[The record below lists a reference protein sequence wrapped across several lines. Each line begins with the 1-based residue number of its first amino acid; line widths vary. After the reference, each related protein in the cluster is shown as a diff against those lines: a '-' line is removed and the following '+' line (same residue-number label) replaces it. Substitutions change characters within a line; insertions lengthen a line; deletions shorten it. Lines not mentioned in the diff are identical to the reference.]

1 MLRDISFLKAAGHL
15 FLAMLFFGVEPVASH
30 PLSPPLLTGQRV
42 ALAPYFSIFQDS
54 TGLLPAD
61 DLYRRPDAFVP
72 LAEAAKG
79 NPLGYYWLRTS
90 FHTDTAMDPGQVLT
104 FDNLTYVDVYL
115 FSDSSLIVHK
125 VAGAFRARTELDPD
139 DGRFHTMLPL
149 APGRSYTLLLQVHH
163 TKHFQPIYD
172 FELQSRRTFYKNDHL
187 RLFSDAALM
196 GAVILFFIYTLVSW
210 MVSRFRAYGWLLLFI
225 TGIGLYVLGS
235 KGYLIEWI
243 APEEPAAGWLLNV
256 HFLHAGLLGMYFLV
270 VDFWRLKTDFP
281 RFYRWSRWI
290 PVLIIATTFFNFFT
304 DYFTGN
310 YRLTNLIHYVEN
322 PVILAFIVG
331 AVYSCWSRLSLAQRY
346 LGYGIMLCGATGLF
360 VAGNALLN
368 HERAL
373 TSTGLV
379 ADCLILTVVLL
390 FSTGL
395 KEEMRLHEVAK
406 LAALEQLNQLQQHQ
420 NSILEK
426 KVAERTE
433 ELGISNRRLQ
443 KQKQLL
449 ADRNT
454 KIETL
459 INELNHRVKNN
470 LQLLYSLLSLQLPM
484 VRDGAA
490 RDMLKG
496 NIGKIR
502 AMMLVNQKLFNFEQG
517 RGVGLCE
524 FIAELAAH
532 LQKIYDTREQTRII
546 QDIPGDLRLSDKH
559 TLSFGLILSE
569 LFTNTFKHAFKD
581 HPDPCIRVQAFMIND
596 QTLQFVYSDN
606 GIGIATKDHGERFT
620 MGIPLIRDLTR
631 QMSGQMSV
639 TTNNGLSYCFTIP
652 FKQENSP
659 ILRYDAHGKD
669 TDY

>member
-1 MLRDISFLKAAGHL
+1 MLRDISFLKATGHL
-15 FLAMLFFGVEPVASH
+15 FLAMLFLGLDPVAGH

-42 ALAPYFSIFQDS
+42 MLSPYFSVFQDS
-54 TGLLPAD
+54 SGLLPAD
-61 DLYRRPDAFVP
+61 NLYRHPEAFVP
-72 LAEAAKG
+72 LEQAATG
-79 NPLGYYWLRTS
+79 SPLSYYWLRTTLR
-90 FHTDTAMDPGQVLT
+90 TDSGMDHGQVLT
-104 FDNLTYVDVYL
+104 FNNLTYVDVYL
-115 FSDSSLIVHK
+115 YSDSGLILHK
-125 VAGAFRARTELDPD
+125 VAGAFRARNELDPD
-139 DGRFHTMLPL
+139 DARFHTMLPL
-149 APGRSYTLLLQVHH
+149 APGKSYTLLLQVHH

-172 FELQSRRTFYKNDHL
+172 FALESRRSFYKTDHI

-210 MVSRFRAYGWLLLFI
+210 IVSRFRPYGWLLLFI
-225 TGIGLYVLGS
+225 TGIGCYVLGS
-235 KGYLIEWI
+235 KGYWIEWF
-243 APEEPAAGWLLNV
+243 APEDPAAAWLLNV
-256 HFLHAGLLGMYFLV
+256 HFLHAGLLGVYFLV
-270 VDFWRLKTDFP
+270 VDFWRLKTEFP

-290 PVLIIATTFFNFFT
+290 PVLVISTSIFDFFI
-304 DYFTGN
+304 DYYTGN
-310 YRLTNLIHYVEN
+310 YWLTNVIHYTEN
-322 PVILAFIVG
+322 PVILAFIIA
-331 AVYSCWSRLSLAQRY
+331 AVYTCWTRLSLAQRY
-346 LGYGIMLCGATGLF
+346 LGYGILLCGTAGLF
-360 VAGNALLN
+360 LAANALIN

-379 ADCLILTVVLL
+379 ADCIILIVVLL

-395 KEEMRLHEVAK
+395 KEEMRHHEVAK

-433 ELGISNRRLQ
+433 ELGISNRRLM

-449 ADRNT
+449 AERNY

-470 LQLLYSLLSLQLPM
+470 LQLLYSLLSLQLPI

-546 QDIPGDLRLSDKH
+546 QEIPADLRLSDKH

-581 HPDPCIRVQAFMIND
+581 HPDPCIRVQASMINEH
-596 QTLQFVYSDN
+596 TLQFIYADN
-606 GIGIATKDHGERFT
+606 GIGIATKEDGERYT
-620 MGIPLIRDLTR
+620 MGIPLIQDLTR
-631 QMSGQMSV
+631 QMKGQMQI
-639 TTNNGLSYCFTIP
+639 NEQNGLSYCFTIP

-659 ILRYDAHGKD
+659 TLRYDAHGKD

>member
-1 MLRDISFLKAAGHL
+1 MLRDISFLKATGQL
-15 FLAMLFFGVEPVASH
+15 FLAMLFLGLDPVASH

-54 TGLLPAD
+54 TGLIPAD
-61 DLYRRPDAFVP
+61 DLYRRPAAFVP
-72 LAEAAKG
+72 LTRAASG
-79 NPLGYYWLRTS
+79 SPLSYYWLRATV
-90 FHTDTAMDPGQVLT
+90 HTDTAMDRGQVLS
-104 FDNLTYVDVYL
+104 FNNLTYVDVYVY
-115 FSDSSLIVHK
+115 SDNGLILHK
-125 VAGAFRARTELDPD
+125 VAGAFRARSELDPD
-139 DGRFHTMLPL
+139 DGRFNTMLPL
-149 APGRSYTLLLQVHH
+149 APGKNYTLLLQVHH

-172 FELQSRRTFYKNDHL
+172 FELQSSRGFYYARRIREF
-187 RLFSDAALM
+187 FDAALM
-196 GAVILFFIYTLVSW
+196 GAVILLFIWTLMSW
-210 MVSRFRAYGWLLLFI
+210 IVSRFRPYGSLLLLI
-225 TGIGLYVLGS
+225 AGLGLYVLGS
-235 KGYLIEWI
+235 KGYFIEWFT
-243 APEEPAAGWLLNV
+243 PEDPPAGWLLNV
-256 HFLHAGLLGMYFLV
+256 QFLHAGLLGAYFLV
-270 VDFWRLKTDFP
+270 ADFWRLKKDFP
-281 RFYRWSRWI
+281 QFYAWVRWL
-290 PVLIIATTFFNFFT
+290 PVLIITTAVADFFI
-304 DYFTGN
+304 DYFAGN
-310 YRLTNLIHYVEN
+310 YWLTGVIHYAET
-322 PVILAFIVG
+322 PVIVGFII
-331 AVYSCWSRLSLAQRY
+331 ASIYTCWSRLSLAQRY
-346 LGYGIMLCGATGLF
+346 LGYGLILCGTASFF
-360 VAGNALLN
+360 VLANALLN
-368 HERAL
+368 HERSL
-373 TSTGLV
+373 TTTGLV
-379 ADCLILTVVLL
+379 GDCIILAVVLL

-420 NSILEK
+420 NSILER

-490 RDMLKG
+490 REMLKG
-496 NIGKIR
+496 NISKIR
-502 AMMLVNQKLFNFEQG
+502 AMMIVNQKLFNFEQG

-546 QDIPGDLRLSDKH
+546 QDIPADLRLSDKH

-581 HPDPCIRVQAFMIND
+581 HPDPCIRVQAMTIHD
-596 QTLQFVYSDN
+596 QALQFIYSDN
-606 GIGIATKDHGERFT
+606 GIGIATKDDGNRFT

-631 QMSGQMSV
+631 QMNGQMSV
-639 TTNNGLSYCFTIP
+639 SGQDGLSYCFTIP

>member
-1 MLRDISFLKAAGHL
+1 MPREKSFLKATCRL
-15 FLAMLFFGVEPVASH
+15 LLAILFFGLGPAGAQ
-30 PLSPPLLTGQRV
+30 PLSPPLLTGQPI
-42 ALAPYFSIFQDS
+42 ALAPFFSIFQDS
-54 TGLLPAD
+54 SGALPAD
-61 DLYRRPDAFVP
+61 ELYRHPGAFVP
-72 LAEAAKG
+72 LAQSATG
-79 NPLGYYWLRTS
+79 NPLGYYWLRTTL
-90 FHTDTAMDPGQVLT
+90 HTDTAMDPGLVLS

-115 FSDSSLIVHK
+115 YSDSGLILHK
-125 VAGAFRARTELDPD
+125 VAGAFRARSELDPD

-149 APGRSYTLLLQVHH
+149 APGTDYTLLLQVHH

-172 FELQSRRTFYKNDHL
+172 FTLQSRRSFYKTDHI
-187 RLFSDAALM
+187 RVFSDAALI

-210 MVSRFRAYGWLLLFI
+210 IVSRSRPYGWLLLFI
-225 TGIGLYVLGS
+225 AGIGLYVLGS
-235 KGYLIEWI
+235 KGYLIEWFT
-243 APEEPAAGWLLNV
+243 PEDPASGWLLNV
-256 HFLHAGLLGMYFLV
+256 HFLHTGLLGVYFLV

-281 RFYRWSRWI
+281 RFYRWGRWF
-290 PVLIIATTFFNFFT
+290 PALIVATSLFNFLT

-310 YRLTNLIHYVEN
+310 YRLTNLIHYMEN
-322 PVILAFIVG
+322 PVTLAFIVG
-331 AVYSCWSRLSLAQRY
+331 AIYTCWSRLSLAQRY
-346 LGYGIMLCGATGLF
+346 LGYGIMICGLAGIF
-360 VAGNALLN
+360 VAANALLN

-373 TSTGLV
+373 TSSGLV
-379 ADCLILTVVLL
+379 ADCLVLIVVLL

-395 KEEMRLHEVAK
+395 KEEMRHHEIAK

-420 NSILEK
+420 NSLLEK

-433 ELGISNRRLQ
+433 ELGVSNRRLQ

-459 INELNHRVKNN
+459 INELSHRVKNN
-470 LQLLYSLLSLQLPM
+470 LQLLYSLLSLQLPI

-581 HPDPCIRVQAFMIND
+581 HPDPCIRVEAITVNNHA
-596 QTLQFVYSDN
+596 LQFIYSDN
-606 GIGIATKDHGERFT
+606 GIGIAGNDHEDRFT
-620 MGIPLIRDLTR
+620 MGIPLIEDLTR
-631 QMSGQMSV
+631 QMNGQMTVS
-639 TTNNGLSYCFTIP
+639 TENGLSYCFTIP
-652 FKQENSP
+652 FKQESSLTP
-659 ILRYDAHGKD
+659 RYDAHGKD
-669 TDY
+669 IDY

>member
-1 MLRDISFLKAAGHL
+1 MPREISFLKATGRLLLALLFFCLSPVAGHP
-15 FLAMLFFGVEPVASH
+15 F
-30 PLSPPLLTGQRV
+30 SPPLLTGQRIV
-42 ALAPYFSIFQDS
+42 LASYFSIFQDS

-61 DLYRRPDAFVP
+61 DLYHRPAAFTP
-72 LAEAAKG
+72 LAHAISG
-79 NPLGYYWLRTS
+79 NPVSYYWLRTTL
-90 FHTDTAMDPGQVLT
+90 HTDSTADPDEVLS

-115 FSDSSLIVHK
+115 YSDSGLILHK
-125 VAGAFRARTELDPD
+125 VAGAFRARSELDPD
-139 DGRFHTMLPL
+139 DGRFYTILPL
-149 APGRSYTLLLQVHH
+149 QPGRDYTLLLQVHH
-163 TKHFQPIYD
+163 TKHFQPIFD
-172 FELQSRRTFYKNDHL
+172 FELQSKHRFYKAM
-187 RLFSDAALM
+187 RVREFFDAALM

-210 MVSRFRAYGWLLLFI
+210 TVSRFRPYGWLLLFI

-235 KGYLIEWI
+235 KGYWIEWF
-243 APEEPAAGWLLNV
+243 APEDPAAGWLLNI
-256 HFLHAGLLGMYFLV
+256 HFLHAGLLGMYFLAA
-270 VDFWRLKTDFP
+270 DFWRLKTDFP
-281 RFYRWSRWI
+281 RFYAWIRWV
-290 PVLIIATTFFNFFT
+290 PVMIITTSIANFVI

-310 YRLTNLIHYVEN
+310 YWLTNVIHAAEN
-322 PVILAFIVG
+322 PVMLSFIFS
-331 AVYSCWSRLSLAQRY
+331 AVFICWPRLSLSQRY
-346 LGYGIMLCGATGLF
+346 LGYGLVLCGTASLF
-360 VAGNALLN
+360 VVANAVLN

-379 ADCLILTVVLL
+379 ADCIILTVVLL

-395 KEEMRLHEVAK
+395 KEEMRHHEIAK

-426 KVAERTE
+426 KVEERTE
-433 ELGISNRRLQ
+433 ELGVSNRRLL

-449 ADRNT
+449 AERNT

-490 RDMLKG
+490 REMLQG

-517 RGVGLCE
+517 RGVSLCE
-524 FIAELAAH
+524 FISELASH

-546 QDIPGDLRLSDKH
+546 QDIPTELRLSDKH

-569 LFTNTFKHAFKD
+569 LFTNTFKHAFRD
-581 HPDPCIRVQAFMIND
+581 HADPCIRVQAMTVND
-596 QTLQFVYSDN
+596 HALQFIYSDN
-606 GIGIATKDHGERFT
+606 GIGIAGKDEGDRFT

-631 QMSGQMSV
+631 QMNGQMTV
-639 TTNNGLSYCFTIP
+639 NGQNGLSYCFTIP
-652 FKQENSP
+652 FKKEHLP
-659 ILRYDAHGKD
+659 TFRYDAHGKD

>member
-1 MLRDISFLKAAGHL
+1 MLRDISFLKATGQL
-15 FLAMLFFGVEPVASH
+15 FLAILFLGFDPVAGH

-61 DLYRRPDAFVP
+61 DLYRRPAAFVP
-72 LAEAAKG
+72 LIGASPG
-79 NPLGYYWLRTS
+79 SPLSYYWLRAS
-90 FHTDTAMDPGQVLT
+90 LHTDTAMAPGQVL
-104 FDNLTYVDVYL
+104 FFNNLTYVDVYL
-115 FSDSSLIVHK
+115 YSDSGLILHK
-125 VAGAFRARTELDPD
+125 VAGAFRARSELDPN
-139 DGRFHTMLPL
+139 DGRFYTMLPL
-149 APGRSYTLLLQVHH
+149 APGKNYTLLLQVHH
-163 TKHFQPIYD
+163 TKHFRPIYD
-172 FELQSRRTFYKNDHL
+172 FELQSPRGFYQARRIRESF
-187 RLFSDAALM
+187 DAVLM
-196 GAVILFFIYTLVSW
+196 GAVSLLFIYTLMSW
-210 MVSRFRAYGWLLLFI
+210 IVSRFRPYGSLLLLI
-225 TGIGLYVLGS
+225 AGIGLYVLGS
-235 KGYLIEWI
+235 KGYFIEWFI
-243 APEEPAAGWLLNV
+243 PEDPAAGWLLNV
-256 HFLHAGLLGMYFLV
+256 QFLQAGLLGVYLLV
-270 VDFWRLKTDFP
+270 ADFWRLKQDFP
-281 RFYRWSRWI
+281 QFYAWTRWL
-290 PVLIIATTFFNFFT
+290 PVLVITTSTADFFI

-310 YRLTNLIHYVEN
+310 YWLTGVIHYAEN
-322 PVILAFIVG
+322 PVMVGFIIA
-331 AVYSCWSRLSLAQRY
+331 AVYICWSHLSPAQRY
-346 LGYGIMLCGATGLF
+346 LGYGLMLCGAASSF
-360 VAGNALLN
+360 VAANALL
-368 HERAL
+368 HRESSL
-373 TSTGLV
+373 TTTGLV
-379 ADCLILTVVLL
+379 GECIILTVVLL

-420 NSILEK
+420 NSLLER
-426 KVAERTE
+426 KVTERTE

-490 RDMLKG
+490 REMLKG

-532 LQKIYDTREQTRII
+532 LQKIYDTREQTRIV
-546 QDIPGDLRLSDKH
+546 QDIPADLRLSDKH

-581 HPDPCIRVQAFMIND
+581 HPDPCIRVQAVMIND
-596 QTLQFVYSDN
+596 QALQFIYSDN
-606 GIGIATKDHGERFT
+606 GIGIATKDDGDRFT

-631 QMSGQMSV
+631 QMNGQMSV
-639 TTNNGLSYCFTIP
+639 SSQNGLSYCFTIP
-652 FKQENSP
+652 FKQENSQ

>member
-1 MLRDISFLKAAGHL
+1 MLRDISSLKAKGHL
-15 FLAMLFFGVEPVASH
+15 FLALLFFGLGPVAGH
-30 PLSPPLLTGQRV
+30 PLSPPALTGQRI
-42 ALAPYFSIFQDS
+42 ALAPYFSVFQDS
-54 TGLLPAD
+54 TGLLPAE
-61 DLYRRPDAFVP
+61 DLYSRPSAFVP
-72 LAEAAKG
+72 LARAVSG
-79 NPLGYYWLRTS
+79 NPVSYYWLRTTL
-90 FHTDTAMDPGQVLT
+90 HTDTALYPGEVLS
-104 FDNLTYVDVYL
+104 FNNLTYVDIYL
-115 FSDSSLIVHK
+115 YSDSNLILHK
-125 VAGAFRARTELDPD
+125 VAGAFRARSELDPD
-139 DGRFHTMLPL
+139 DGRFYTMLPL
-149 APGRSYTLLLQVHH
+149 EPGKDYTLLLQVHH
-163 TKHFQPIYD
+163 TKHFQPIFD
-172 FELQSRRTFYKNDHL
+172 FELQSKRQFYKSL
-187 RLFSDAALM
+187 RTREFFDAMLM

-210 MVSRFRAYGWLLLFI
+210 IVSRFRPYGWLLLFI

-235 KGYLIEWI
+235 KGYWIEWL
-243 APEEPAAGWLLNV
+243 APEDPAAGWLLNV
-256 HFLHAGLLGMYFLV
+256 HFLHAGLLGVYFLTA
-270 VDFWRLKTDFP
+270 DFWRLKTDFP
-281 RFYRWSRWI
+281 RFYAWVRWV
-290 PVLIIATTFFNFFT
+290 PVLIIATSLFNFFV

-310 YRLTNLIHYVEN
+310 YWLTNVIHYVEN
-322 PVILAFIVG
+322 PVILAFIV
-331 AVYSCWSRLSLAQRY
+331 AAISTCWPRLSLAQRY
-346 LGYGIMLCGATGLF
+346 LGYGIVLCGAAGLF
-360 VAGNALLN
+360 IVANAILN
-368 HERAL
+368 HEQAL

-379 ADCLILTVVLL
+379 ADCIILAVVLL

-395 KEEMRLHEVAK
+395 KEEMRHHEIAK
-406 LAALEQLNQLQQHQ
+406 LAALEQLNQLQHHQ
-420 NSILEK
+420 NTILEK

-433 ELGISNRRLQ
+433 ELGVSNRRLL

-449 ADRNT
+449 AERNT

-490 RDMLKG
+490 REMLKG

-546 QDIPGDLRLSDKH
+546 QDIPTDIRLSDKH

-581 HPDPCIRVQAFMIND
+581 HPNPCIRVQAMMIND
-596 QTLQFVYSDN
+596 HALQFIYSDN
-606 GIGIATKDHGERFT
+606 GIGIATKDAGDRFT

-631 QMSGQMSV
+631 QMKGQMSV
-639 TTNNGLSYCFTIP
+639 EGQNGLSYCFTIP
-652 FKQENSP
+652 FKQEHLST
-659 ILRYDAHGKD
+659 LRYDTHGKD